1 MSHGRLAAAVF
12 ALGAVLMLAFETTP
26 TRIAGVL
33 LLLVGIALGAFAIA
47 SEEFLSG
54 DGRD

>member
-12 ALGAVLMLAFETTP
+12 TLGAVLMLAFETTP